1 MSNTKD
7 KKSSKK
13 KEQEGYGVYKDRK
26 ERKEYMVYKG
36 NREYDFETGKEDNEG
51 RDSYEFSDE
60 SDKLE
65 GRNPVLEAIK
75 SGRTINKIF
84 IAKGSREGS
93 ITQIVALAKEKGIVI
108 NEVERAKL
116 DKMSSSHAHQGVIA
130 FVSVKDYV
138 DTDDILQAAE
148 KKGEPPFIII
158 LDEIMDANNLGSILR
173 TSDAVGVHGVI
184 IPKRRAVGL
193 NPAVSKASAGA
204 VEYVPVARV
213 TNISQT
219 IDYLKK
225 KGIWVVG
232 TDLSGEKA
240 YYEADLKGP
249 IALVVGSEGK
259 GMGRLV
265 KEKCDFIVKIPM
277 KGNISSLNAA
287 VAGAIVMYE
296 IMRQRE

>member
-116 DKMSSSHAHQGVIA
+116 DKMSSSHAHQGV
-130 FVSVKDYV
+130 
-138 DTDDILQAAE
+138 
-148 KKGEPPFIII
+148 
-158 LDEIMDANNLGSILR
+158 
-173 TSDAVGVHGVI
+173 
-184 IPKRRAVGL
+184 
-193 NPAVSKASAGA
+193 
-204 VEYVPVARV
+204 
-213 TNISQT
+213 
-219 IDYLKK
+219 
-225 KGIWVVG
+225 
-232 TDLSGEKA
+232 
-240 YYEADLKGP
+240 
-249 IALVVGSEGK
+249 
-259 GMGRLV
+259 
-265 KEKCDFIVKIPM
+265 
-277 KGNISSLNAA
+277 
-287 VAGAIVMYE
+287 
-296 IMRQRE
+296 